1 MEMEMVIEIK
11 TLDEGKIN
19 ELKKNLESYKI
30 KDIKNDIEDNNEI
43 RIIFDKKRMK
53 LNENFK
59 FKVELI
65 RNKYYRQLLSLVNAV
80 NKNVIKKSEEFKLS
94 SFDPYSFQF
103 SEIFVNAD
111 NYKYM
116 LKMALI
122 NYIGTYNFD
131 NIFELTEEEMLE
143 IRKYKMGIN
152 NKISNE
158 GAILDALG
166 MYCHYNERTFKM
178 LEANIGAS
186 DDRLEKIKECNNFI
200 LICPELIQKFCIEK
214 FSEFKGCGI
223 RDSFELNSIIFDKV
237 ITHEIGHGV
246 FDYIDDNK
254 DEKRANYFASLTFDG
269 TLDEI
274 IKTHTNLQNGKY
286 KDPYLID
293 DEISTITKEV
303 YNI

>member
-1 MEMEMVIEIK
+1 MEMIIEIK

-19 ELKKNLESYKI
+19 ELKKKFENYKI

-53 LNENFK
+53 LNKDFS

-65 RNKYYRQLLSLVNAV
+65 RNKYYRQLLNLVNAV
-80 NKNVIKKSEEFKLS
+80 KKIIIKEKEEFT
-94 SFDPYSFQF
+94 SFVDDILNIK
-103 SEIFVNAD
+103 EVIVNSKD
-111 NYKYM
+111 YNDM

-131 NIFELTEEEMLE
+131 NIFELTEDEMLK

-152 NKISNE
+152 NKISDE

-237 ITHEIGHGV
+237 LTHEIGHGV

-254 DEKRANYFASLTFDG
+254 GEKRANYFVSLTFDG
-269 TLDEI
+269 TFDKI
-274 IKTHTNLQNGKY
+274 IKTHTYIQDGEY

>member
-1 MEMEMVIEIK
+1 MEMIIEIK

-19 ELKKNLESYKI
+19 ELKKKFENYKI

-53 LNENFK
+53 LNKDFS

-65 RNKYYRQLLSLVNAV
+65 RNKYYRQLLNLVNAV
-80 NKNVIKKSEEFKLS
+80 KKIIIKEKEEFT
-94 SFDPYSFQF
+94 SFVDDILNIK
-103 SEIFVNAD
+103 EVIVNSKD
-111 NYKYM
+111 YNDM

-131 NIFELTEEEMLE
+131 NIFELTEDEMLK

-152 NKISNE
+152 NKISDE

-237 ITHEIGHGV
+237 LTHEIGHGV

-254 DEKRANYFASLTFDG
+254 DEKRANYFVSLTFDG
-269 TLDEI
+269 TFDKI
-274 IKTHTNLQNGKY
+274 IKTHTYIQDGEY

>member
-1 MEMEMVIEIK
+1 MEMVIEINS
-11 TLDEGKIN
+11 LNIEKIN
-19 ELKKNLESYKI
+19 ELKMNLENHQI
-30 KDIKNDIEDNNEI
+30 KDINNDIKDKNII

-53 LNENFK
+53 LNESFK

-65 RNKYYRQLLSLVNAV
+65 RNKYYRQLLNLVNAV
-80 NKNVIKKSEEFKLS
+80 KEIIIREKDEFRRSNV
-94 SFDPYSFQF
+94 DPYSLQI
-103 SEIFVNAD
+103 SEVFVNSKY
-111 NYKYM
+111 YKYT

-131 NIFELTEEEMLE
+131 NIFELTEDEMLK
-143 IRKYKMGIN
+143 IRKYKIGIN
-152 NKISNE
+152 NKISDE

-166 MYCHYNERTFKM
+166 MYCHYNERIFKR

-186 DDRLEKIKECNNFI
+186 DDRLEKIKECNKFI

-214 FSEFKGCGI
+214 FPEFKECGI
-223 RDSFELNSIIFDKV
+223 RDSFELNSIVFDNV
-237 ITHEIGHGV
+237 LTHEIGHGV
-246 FDYIDDNK
+246 FDYINDSK
-254 DEKRANYFASLTFDG
+254 DEKRANYFVSLTFDG
-269 TLDEI
+269 TFDKI
-274 IKTHTNLQNGKY
+274 IKTHTYIQDGEY

>member
-1 MEMEMVIEIK
+1 MEMVIEIN
-11 TLDEGKIN
+11 TLVEEKIN

-53 LNENFK
+53 LNKDFS

-65 RNKYYRQLLSLVNAV
+65 RNKYYRQLLNLVNAV
-80 NKNVIKKSEEFKLS
+80 KKIIIKEKEEFT
-94 SFDPYSFQF
+94 SFVDDILNIK
-103 SEIFVNAD
+103 EVIVNSKD
-111 NYKYM
+111 YNDM

-131 NIFELTEEEMLE
+131 NIFELTEDEMLK

-152 NKISNE
+152 NKISDE

-237 ITHEIGHGV
+237 LTHEIGHGV

-254 DEKRANYFASLTFDG
+254 DEKRANYFVSLTFDG
-269 TLDEI
+269 TFDKI
-274 IKTHTNLQNGKY
+274 IKTHTYIQDGEY

>member
-1 MEMEMVIEIK
+1 MEMVIEID
-11 TLDEGKIN
+11 TLVEGKIN

-30 KDIKNDIEDNNEI
+30 KYIKNDTKNKNEI

-53 LNENFK
+53 LNEDFK

-65 RNKYYRQLLSLVNAV
+65 RNKYYRQLLSLVNVA
-80 NKNVIKKSEEFKLS
+80 NKNVINKSELCS
-94 SFDPYSFQF
+94 IDPYSFQV
-103 SEIFVNAD
+103 SKIFVNAD

-116 LKMALI
+116 LKIALI

-131 NIFELTEEEMLE
+131 NIFELTEDEMLE

-152 NKISNE
+152 NKISDE

-166 MYCHYNERTFKM
+166 MYCHYNEITFKR

-186 DDRLEKIKECNNFI
+186 ADRLEKIKECNNFI

-223 RDSFELNSIIFDKV
+223 RDSFKLNSIIFDKV
-237 ITHEIGHGV
+237 LTHEIGHGV

-274 IKTHTNLQNGKY
+274 IKTHTNLQDGKY

-293 DEISTITKEV
+293 DAISTITKEV

>member
-1 MEMEMVIEIK
+1 MELIIEIK
-11 TLDEGKIN
+11 TLDAGKIN
-19 ELKKNLESYKI
+19 EIKKNLESYKI
-30 KDIKNDIEDNNEI
+30 KDIKKDTKNKNEI

-53 LNENFK
+53 LNEDFK

-65 RNKYYRQLLSLVNAV
+65 RNKYYRQLLNLVNAV
-80 NKNVIKKSEEFKLS
+80 KKIIIKEKEEFT
-94 SFDPYSFQF
+94 SFVDDILIK
-103 SEIFVNAD
+103 EVIVNSKD
-111 NYKYM
+111 YNDM

-131 NIFELTEEEMLE
+131 NIFELTENEMLE
-143 IRKYKMGIN
+143 IRKYKIGIN
-152 NKISNE
+152 NKISDE

-166 MYCHYNERTFKM
+166 MYCHYNERTFKR

-223 RDSFELNSIIFDKV
+223 RDSFELNSIIFDNV
-237 ITHEIGHGV
+237 LTHEIGHGV

-254 DEKRANYFASLTFDG
+254 DEKRANYFVSLTFDG
-269 TLDEI
+269 TFDKI
-274 IKTHTNLQNGKY
+274 IKTHTYIQDGEY

>member
-1 MEMEMVIEIK
+1 MEMIIKIK

-19 ELKKNLESYKI
+19 ELKKKFENYKI

-53 LNENFK
+53 LNKDFS

-65 RNKYYRQLLSLVNAV
+65 RNKYYRQLLNLVNAV
-80 NKNVIKKSEEFKLS
+80 KKIIIKEKEEFT
-94 SFDPYSFQF
+94 SFVDDILNIK
-103 SEIFVNAD
+103 EVIVNSKD
-111 NYKYM
+111 YNDM

-131 NIFELTEEEMLE
+131 NIFELTEDEMLK

-152 NKISNE
+152 NKISDE

-214 FSEFKGCGI
+214 FSGFKGCGI

-237 ITHEIGHGV
+237 LTHEIGHGV

-254 DEKRANYFASLTFDG
+254 DEKRANYFVSLTFDG
-269 TLDEI
+269 TFDKI
-274 IKTHTNLQNGKY
+274 IKTHTYIQDGEY

>member
-1 MEMEMVIEIK
+1 MEMIIEIK
-11 TLDEGKIN
+11 TLDAGKIN
-19 ELKKNLESYKI
+19 EIKKNLESYKI
-30 KDIKNDIEDNNEI
+30 EDIKKDTKNKNEI

-53 LNENFK
+53 LNEDFK

-65 RNKYYRQLLSLVNAV
+65 RNKYYRQLLNLVNAV
-80 NKNVIKKSEEFKLS
+80 KKIIIKEKEEFT
-94 SFDPYSFQF
+94 SFVDDILIK
-103 SEIFVNAD
+103 EVIVNSKD
-111 NYKYM
+111 YNDM

-131 NIFELTEEEMLE
+131 NIFELTENEMLE

-152 NKISNE
+152 NKISDE

-223 RDSFELNSIIFDKV
+223 RDSFELNSIIFDNV
-237 ITHEIGHGV
+237 LTHEIGHGV

-254 DEKRANYFASLTFDG
+254 DEKRANYFVSLTFDG
-269 TLDEI
+269 TFDKI
-274 IKTHTNLQNGKY
+274 IKTHTYIQDGEY

-303 YNI
+303 YKIFSK

>member
-1 MEMEMVIEIK
+1 MEMVIEIN
-11 TLDEGKIN
+11 TLVEEKIN

-30 KDIKNDIEDNNEI
+30 KDIKNYTKNKNEI
-43 RIIFDKKRMK
+43 RIIFDKKRMN
-53 LNENFK
+53 LNEDFK

-80 NKNVIKKSEEFKLS
+80 NKIVIKKSELS
-94 SFDPYSFQF
+94 SIDPYSFQV
-103 SEIFVNAD
+103 SKIFINAD

-131 NIFELTEEEMLE
+131 NIFELTEDEMLE

-166 MYCHYNERTFKM
+166 MYCHYNERTFKG
-178 LEANIGAS
+178 LEANIGS
-186 DDRLEKIKECNNFI
+186 GDDRLEKIKECNNFI

-223 RDSFELNSIIFDKV
+223 RDSFELNSIIFDNV
-237 ITHEIGHGV
+237 LTHEIGHGV

-269 TLDEI
+269 TFDKI
-274 IKTHTNLQNGKY
+274 IKTHTDIQDGEY
-286 KDPYLID
+286 KNPYLID
-293 DEISTITKEV
+293 DAISTITKEV

>member
-1 MEMEMVIEIK
+1 MEMIIKIK

-19 ELKKNLESYKI
+19 ELKKKFENYKI

-43 RIIFDKKRMK
+43 KIIFDKKRMK
-53 LNENFK
+53 LNKDFS

-65 RNKYYRQLLSLVNAV
+65 RNKYYRQLLNLVNAV
-80 NKNVIKKSEEFKLS
+80 KKIIIKEKEEFT
-94 SFDPYSFQF
+94 SFVDDILNIK
-103 SEIFVNAD
+103 EVIVNSKD
-111 NYKYM
+111 YNDM

-131 NIFELTEEEMLE
+131 NIFELTEDEMLK
-143 IRKYKMGIN
+143 IRKYKMEIN
-152 NKISNE
+152 NKISDE

-237 ITHEIGHGV
+237 LTHEIGHGV

-254 DEKRANYFASLTFDG
+254 DEKRANYFVSLTFDG
-269 TLDEI
+269 TFDKI
-274 IKTHTNLQNGKY
+274 IKTHTYIQDGEY
-286 KDPYLID
+286 KDPHLID

>member
-1 MEMEMVIEIK
+1 MEMVIEINS
-11 TLDEGKIN
+11 LNIEKIN
-19 ELKKNLESYKI
+19 ELKMNLENHQI
-30 KDIKNDIEDNNEI
+30 KDINNDIKDKNII

-53 LNENFK
+53 LNESFK

-65 RNKYYRQLLSLVNAV
+65 RNKYYRQLLNLVNAV
-80 NKNVIKKSEEFKLS
+80 KEIIIREKDEFRRSNV
-94 SFDPYSFQF
+94 DPYSLQI
-103 SEIFVNAD
+103 SEVFVNSKY
-111 NYKYM
+111 YKYT

-131 NIFELTEEEMLE
+131 NIFELTEDEMLK
-143 IRKYKMGIN
+143 IRKYKIGIN
-152 NKISNE
+152 NKISDE

-166 MYCHYNERTFKM
+166 MYCHYNERIFKR

-223 RDSFELNSIIFDKV
+223 RDSFELNSIIFDNV
-237 ITHEIGHGV
+237 LTHEIGHGV
-246 FDYIDDNK
+246 FDYINDSK
-254 DEKRANYFASLTFDG
+254 DEKRANYFVSLTFDG
-269 TLDEI
+269 TFDKI
-274 IKTHTNLQNGKY
+274 IKTHTDIQDGEY
-286 KDPYLID
+286 KDPYLIG
-293 DEISTITKEV
+293 DEISTVTKEV

>member
-1 MEMEMVIEIK
+1 MEMVIEIN
-11 TLDEGKIN
+11 TLVEEKIN

-53 LNENFK
+53 LNKDFS

-65 RNKYYRQLLSLVNAV
+65 RNKYYRQLLNLVNAV
-80 NKNVIKKSEEFKLS
+80 KKIIIKEKEEFT
-94 SFDPYSFQF
+94 SFVDDILNIK
-103 SEIFVNAD
+103 EVIVNSKD
-111 NYKYM
+111 YNDM

-131 NIFELTEEEMLE
+131 NIFELTEDEMLK

-152 NKISNE
+152 NKISDE

-186 DDRLEKIKECNNFI
+186 DDKLEKIKECNNFI

-237 ITHEIGHGV
+237 LTHEIGHGV

-254 DEKRANYFASLTFDG
+254 DEKRANYFVSLTFDG
-269 TLDEI
+269 TFDKI
-274 IKTHTNLQNGKY
+274 IKTHTYIQDGEY

-303 YNI
+303 YK